1 MDILDAIREL
11 TEGLAKAHAEIAR
24 LHWIH
29 DNTVIHGKVVDVD
42 PKKQLA
48 RILIGENGD
57 GKEVKSAWIPYSQT
71 AGTRKVHSAPSI
83 NQQMTLVAPNGDL
96 AQAFA
101 LPYTWANKNPSPSE
115 KGDEDVDLR
124 GKTKRTQ
131 KDGSV
136 KQEVDGV
143 TREYSKQSHS
153 VTIHKDPENQQEGQ
167 GETVD
172 DEHPWKGNRAKA
184 LHKKA
189 LSKDGG
195 FELTI
200 NDGDNQKKHK
210 IVVNPT
216 DDGVEISTHNG
227 KHKITIKKN
236 DLKVSFGDG
245 QHETTYSDQGI
256 KHKSSQR
263 VTIDSP
269 QIEHLG
275 DMMLKGGLTVSKVV
289 QSAGFIGNLQGVA
302 GGIGFLGGLTPPTSW

>member
-1 MDILDAIREL
+1 MKEIKALFDRLAALEHIVHNTTRHGTVHEFDAKKHRIRVRFGG
-11 TEGLAKAHAEIAR
+11 T
-24 LHWIH
+24 
-29 DNTVIHGKVVDVD
+29 D
-42 PKKQLA
+42 
-48 RILIGENGD
+48 
-57 GKEVKSAWIPYSQT
+57 KEPFLSPWIPYSQI
-71 AGTRKVHSAPSI
+71 AGTRKTHSVPSK
-83 NQQMTLVAPNGDL
+83 NQTVTIFCPSGDWRQALVMPMT
-96 AQAFA
+96 
-101 LPYTWANKNPSPSE
+101 WSKKNPSPSE
-115 KGDEDVDLR
+115 NGDEDIDLR

-143 TREYSKQSHS
+143 THEYSKQSQS
-153 VTIHKDPENQQEGQ
+153 VIIYKDPENQQEGQ
-167 GETVD
+167 NETVD

-184 LHKKA
+184 LHKKT

-200 NDGDNQKKHK
+200 NDGDDQKKHK

-227 KHKITIKKN
+227 KHKIAIKKN

-263 VTIDSP
+263 VTIDAP
-269 QIEHLG
+269 QIQHNG
-275 DMMLKGGLTVSKVV
+275 NMMLLGSLSVSQVV
-289 QSAGFIGNLQGVA
+289 QSAGFIGNLQGVS
-302 GGIGFLGGLTPPTSW
+302 GGIGFLGGLAPPTTW